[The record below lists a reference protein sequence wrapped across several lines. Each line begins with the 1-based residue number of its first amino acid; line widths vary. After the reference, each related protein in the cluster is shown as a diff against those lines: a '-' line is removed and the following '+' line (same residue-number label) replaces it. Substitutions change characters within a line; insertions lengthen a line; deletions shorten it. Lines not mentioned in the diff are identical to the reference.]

1 MMFIRLRHSLFIVRP
16 FYLGGGHLFERDI
29 FTMPGNP
36 PQHRFEH
43 FLVEV
48 AVPPFQSHVGRSRSK
63 HIG

>member
-1 MMFIRLRHSLFIVRP
+1 MMFIRLRHSLFIIRP

-29 FTMPGNP
+29 FTMSGNP